1 MIIGYHKKLILIL
14 SDDNAASCG
23 FLLLLI
29 GLSPEAFN
37 RGHGFIGNC
46 NDGGHHPIHHL
57 GHIRHHHAGGSL
69 SHRSIAVRI
78 CILRIGTSI
87 RALTFRNRR
96 SCCRSD
102 TILISSKRCDGEKA
116 HSRNYTKACSAQ
128 NHGKRLLPERVHR
141 LPRFLFLMLFL
152 FLFLTGSGSVIAVS
166 IPVLIISLIGLICV
180 LTAVGVPAAVSALT
194 ALGPRALRRIL
205 SGISILPAAGILR
218 AAALLRTAA
227 LPACILAG
235 GPTLPAAALLAV
247 IVPAASLPG
256 GSILPGGTGLPGSP
270 ALLRG
275 TSLPGSPGLLRGTS
289 LPGSPGL
296 PGRFL
301 FPESVG
307 LLPNAFLRGAAL
319 LFHAALSICC
329 ALLRMRCTIL
339 CL

>member
-1 MIIGYHKKLILIL
+1 M
-14 SDDNAASCG
+14 D
-23 FLLLLI
+23 F
-29 GLSPEAFN
+29 
-37 RGHGFIGNC
+37 
-46 NDGGHHPIHHL
+46 
-57 GHIRHHHAGGSL
+57 
-69 SHRSIAVRI
+69 
-78 CILRIGTSI
+78 
-87 RALTFRNRR
+87 
-96 SCCRSD
+96 
-102 TILISSKRCDGEKA
+102 
-116 HSRNYTKACSAQ
+116 
-128 NHGKRLLPERVHR
+128 
-141 LPRFLFLMLFL
+141 
-152 FLFLTGSGSVIAVS
+152 VS
-166 IPVLIISLIGLICV
+166 IVIRLFFSAILGYCVMGIFGVQALVAVCSSVSLAKRRNQQFPEFDL
-180 LTAVGVPAAVSALT
+180 S
-194 ALGPRALRRIL
+194 RALRRIL

-275 TSLPGSPGLLRGTS
+275 TSLPGSPGL
-289 LPGSPGL
+289 